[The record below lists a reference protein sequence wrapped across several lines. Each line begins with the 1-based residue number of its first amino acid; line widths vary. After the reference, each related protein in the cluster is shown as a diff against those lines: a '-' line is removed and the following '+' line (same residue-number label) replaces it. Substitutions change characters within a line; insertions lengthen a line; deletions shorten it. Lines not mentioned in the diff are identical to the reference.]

1 MSPLLPP
8 DLTATA
14 LRLLQVYGPLALAAF
29 AFLES
34 SMLFPFLP
42 SEVVV
47 PAAAALLVGGVPS
60 FLAFVAAA
68 SVGGTAG
75 AFVPFYVFRD
85 TRLGERD
92 WLQRWLHVPEDRLE
106 RARTWYRRWGQ
117 SSVCWGRFLPGLRSV
132 VSIPAG
138 LADMTSTRFGAYTAA
153 GVTGFYA
160 ATAGLVY
167 YGRRRSVFAAS
178 VDLAADNPVATA
190 LVLLALL
197 GLGVVAG
204 RVLRGRRAGE

>member
-1 MSPLLPP
+1 MLELGGVTDAALSLL
-8 DLTATA
+8 
-14 LRLLQVYGPLALAAF
+14 RQYGYLALF
-29 AFLES
+29 VFSFLETS
-34 SMLFPFLP
+34 LLFPLLP

-60 FLAFVAAA
+60 LLAFVAAA
-68 SVGGTAG
+68 SIGGTAG

-92 WLQRWLHVPEDRLE
+92 WLQRWLHVPEERLE
-106 RARTWYRRWGQ
+106 RARTWYRRWGR

-138 LADMTSTRFGAYTAA
+138 LAEMTSARFGAYTAA
-153 GVTGFYA
+153 GVGGFYA
-160 ATAGLVY
+160 ATAGVVY

-197 GLGVVAG
+197 GLGVVAK
-204 RVLRGRRAGE
+204 RVLRGRHAGK